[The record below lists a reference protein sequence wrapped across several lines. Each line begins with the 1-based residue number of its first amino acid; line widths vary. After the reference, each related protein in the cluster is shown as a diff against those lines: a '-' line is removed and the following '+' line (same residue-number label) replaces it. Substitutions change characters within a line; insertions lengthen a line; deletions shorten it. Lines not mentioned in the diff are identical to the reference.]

1 VAHVQGKIISQ
12 CGANGRARV
21 GDFSAGTTDFSI
33 WRVQRSSPNV
43 ATWRACIG
51 IPNFGSWFKEMLVVL
66 FSNDVLNIGL
76 RSGFRELLEM
86 L

>member
-1 VAHVQGKIISQ
+1 
-12 CGANGRARV
+12 
-21 GDFSAGTTDFSI
+21 
-33 WRVQRSSPNV
+33 V

-51 IPNFGSWFKEMLVVL
+51 IPNFGSWFKEMLGVL